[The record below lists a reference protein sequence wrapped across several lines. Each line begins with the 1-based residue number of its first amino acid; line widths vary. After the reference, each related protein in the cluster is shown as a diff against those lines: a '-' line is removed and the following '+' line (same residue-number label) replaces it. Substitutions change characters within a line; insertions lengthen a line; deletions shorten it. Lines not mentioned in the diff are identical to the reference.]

1 MEIRRFF
8 SQEPVLQHTVA
19 IGGDECHHIRSVNR
33 LRPGDP
39 IEVIDGCG
47 HLYTGTIRTISRE
60 QVTVH
65 IQKEEREEPSTVET
79 ILAPSLLK
87 PKAMTLLVEK
97 LSEMGIDQIRP
108 VLYSRTDIGCTPPM
122 LKKWQ
127 RLAAQS
133 LKVNKRLWLTAIYP
147 PVTLQELLSWARGS
161 GVRTPIVLDLEGPG
175 GDLPPF
181 LPPVCCL
188 VGPPGDFTPQEKEQ
202 IAQNHFIPYRLN
214 PCTLKTETAAL
225 AAAALLRAHL
235 P

>member
-8 SQEPVLQHTVA
+8 SREPVLQHTVT
-19 IGGDECHHIRSVNR
+19 IGGEEYHHIRSVNR

-47 HLYTGTIRTISRE
+47 RLYTGTIGAISRG
-60 QVTVH
+60 QVVVH
-65 IQKEEREEPSTVET
+65 IQKEEREDPSTVET
-79 ILAPSLLK
+79 IVAPSLLK
-87 PKAMTLLVEK
+87 PRAMTLLMER
-97 LSEMGIDQIRP
+97 LSEMGIDEIRP
-108 VLYSRTDIGCTPPM
+108 VIYSRTDIDYTPAM

-127 RLAAQS
+127 RLAVQS

-147 PVTLQELLSWARGS
+147 PVTLQELLSWAKDS
-161 GVRTPIVLDLEGPG
+161 EVRTPLVLDLEGPK

-181 LPPVCCL
+181 RPPVCCL
-188 VGPPGDFTPQEKEQ
+188 IGPPGDFTPQEKEQ

-214 PCTLKTETAAL
+214 PCTLKTETAAI